1 MKMKRKLKQKS
12 KIGKYGYRWM
22 PVEGYKQKNGKK
34 VPPHLKKV
42 KFKWN
47 DN

>member
-1 MKMKRKLKQKS
+1 MMKRKLKEKS
-12 KIGKYGYRWM
+12 KIGKYGYRWV
-22 PVEGYKQKNGKK
+22 PVEGYKQKNGKT

-42 KFKWN
+42 RFKWK